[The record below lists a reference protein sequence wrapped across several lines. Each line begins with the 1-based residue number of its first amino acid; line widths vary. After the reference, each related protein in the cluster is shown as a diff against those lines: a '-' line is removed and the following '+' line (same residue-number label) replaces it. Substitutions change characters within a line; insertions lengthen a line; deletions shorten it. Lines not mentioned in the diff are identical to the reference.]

1 MILTYNNDALYV
13 SLKIDIQKPTI
24 LDVGLFFGKVKLLPG
39 IWVNPIE
46 IDGICKLANEI
57 TPLEIDG
64 NVKLIKDDLST
75 LLFNDVEVIVP
86 TTTDNDKPQFPLPHE
101 TYESN
106 KYGHSEIYGKGTLAK
121 YDYLDPEKDITGH
134 VFLGYTRYNKY
145 ILDGICTLL
154 NQNLVEEIDCSVTL
168 ASDIIEEDLFEIIF
182 KVPRYEI
189 NVFIDTTVIVPKY
202 RVQYTFP
209 VDIEVVLGSC
219 TCFPVDLE
227 VVNDFMWDILD
238 GTTTIEKSYID
249 PEDMDCTITLLP
261 EVYDDIECNVKLNNL
276 TTYREMS
283 GFGFLIGRV
292 IEDFDIDIDTEAYE
306 APIYEYED
314 NILDCMVHFGGKSL
328 FDFDIK
334 ITTNPA
340 EKIEEDLIDGLVHLR
355 DLKRIGIVVDPRWA
369 YDPYVFKSSIL
380 TLFDKYHA
388 KTILDI
394 VYGGNPRSDWD
405 IEHLGYVF
413 KNYLTKSP
421 IIIDPINPERTKRSI
436 EHYIYHLSDKPVT
449 KVFLFTDRPDYIAS
463 NPLSLITQ
471 FCKDNDIDFAII
483 TSGGEFIDY
492 HDNQAFSTT
501 NNPLRTDPHSVLGPL
516 SVMPMDHFNRVADP
530 SDPKHPYYH
539 PTKIIY

>member
-1 MILTYNNDALYV
+1 MLLTYNDDILYV
-13 SLKIDIQKPTI
+13 SITADNSRPTI
-24 LDVGLFFGKVKLLPG
+24 LMVSLIFGRIHLLPG
-39 IWVNPIE
+39 IWFNPID
-46 IDGICKLANEI
+46 IDCSCTLSNEI
-57 TPLEIDG
+57 IPLELDCI
-64 NVKLIKDDLST
+64 VKLTEDNLNKS
-75 LLFNDVEVIVP
+75 LFDNIEVIVP
-86 TTTDNDKPQFPLPHE
+86 VTTDNDKPQNPSPEE
-101 TYESN
+101 TYESK
-106 KYGHSEIYGKGTLAK
+106 KYGHSEIYGIGKLVS

-134 VFLGYTRYNKY
+134 VFLGYTKYNKY
-145 ILDGICTLL
+145 ILDGICSIPK
-154 NQNLVEEIDCSVTL
+154 QNIAEYIDGTVSL
-168 ASDIIEEDLFEIIF
+168 ISDSIEEDLFEIIF
-182 KVPRYEI
+182 KVPKYEI

-219 TCFPVDLE
+219 ACFPVDLE

-238 GTTTIEKSYID
+238 GTATIEKLQID

-261 EVYDDIECNVKLNNL
+261 EVYDDIDCNVKLNKL
-276 TTYREMS
+276 ATYREMS

-516 SVMPMDHFNRVADP
+516 SVMPMDHFNKVADP

-539 PTKIIY
+539 HTKIIY